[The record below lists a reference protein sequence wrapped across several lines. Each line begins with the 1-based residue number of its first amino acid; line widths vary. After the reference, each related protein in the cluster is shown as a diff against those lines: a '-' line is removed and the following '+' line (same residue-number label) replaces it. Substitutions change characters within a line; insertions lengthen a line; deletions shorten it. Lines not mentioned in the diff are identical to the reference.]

1 MPLNPLYQKIEK
13 AKIKCIQKDPHL
25 AKLLNHWQVDITN
38 HSTAATDGK
47 RIYFGEA
54 FLKELNTD
62 EILFVLLHELL
73 HILLNHLPRR
83 LGRDPKKFNIACD
96 IVVNDLLTYHGFD
109 HGKLPAVTGRSYNL
123 NGESLHAEEVYDLIP
138 FQPKVN
144 SFDDHS
150 LWESLS
156 EADLKK
162 IIEEISHKSTG
173 KSSLYRR
180 LIHLTKDQSPT
191 LESVVRQFLSQA
203 IADYTFERID
213 HRFED
218 VLLPGFNDTH
228 FQLENIWIVIDVSGS
243 MSEKVIS
250 RIYAKLEHIVLGFP
264 SVNLN
269 VSFFSNI
276 LTVPI
281 NVQSMDDLKE
291 AFNQLDTTGGTEF
304 SVIFEKYND
313 LFPHQLPLA
322 NIIIT
327 DGYGRSP
334 NSSLNPGNPTW
345 WVLTESSDFKPEF
358 GEIVILEEEI
368 NE

>member
-13 AKIKCIQKDPHL
+13 AKIKCIQKDVHL
-25 AKLLNHWQVDITN
+25 AKLLNHWQVEITD
-38 HSTAATDGK
+38 HDTAATDGK
-47 RIYFGEA
+47 KIYFGEA

-83 LGRDPKKFNIACD
+83 LGRDHKKFNIACD

-109 HGKLPAVTGRSYNL
+109 YGKLPIVTGRAYNI
-123 NGESLHAEEVYDLIP
+123 NGESLHAEEVYDIIP
-138 FQPKVN
+138 YQPNVN

-162 IIEEISHKSTG
+162 ILEEISHKSTG

-203 IADYTFERID
+203 IPDYTFDRID

-243 MSEKVIS
+243 MSEEVIS
-250 RIYAKLEHIVLGFP
+250 RIYSKLEHIVLGFP

-304 SVIFEKYND
+304 SVIFEKYKD
-313 LFPHQLPLA
+313 LFPHQQPLA

-327 DGYGRSP
+327 DGYGMSP
-334 NSSLNPGNPTW
+334 SSSLDPGNPTW
-345 WVLTESSDFKPEF
+345 WVLTDASRFQPEF
-358 GEIVILEEEI
+358 GEIVILEEEM